1 MIQHLN
7 GREVEEIRKTL
18 KSKLSAASGYLEVT
32 DRKSTIIN
40 LNDEEITVLFWAL
53 NSFHK
58 EREDREMPLIC
69 LRCKK
74 DKPILLSS
82 MKDKGVTYTHYS
94 YCEDCLRKG
103 LAALRLESFHKE
115 REDGPRKKGLV
126 RAKEIV
132 DVEAW
137 TYCDY
142 LVRKY
147 KGGSQEAEAASALA
161 SNIRERID
169 EELEQEGRT

>member
-7 GREVEEIRKTL
+7 GREVDEILKTL
-18 KSKLSAASGYLEVT
+18 KSKLSAASGYLECN

-40 LNDEEITVLFWAL
+40 LKDEEITVLFWAL
-53 NSFHK
+53 EAFRMD
-58 EREDREMPLIC
+58 REDREMPLIC

-74 DKPILLSS
+74 YKPMFLSS

-103 LAALRLESFHKE
+103 LKALRE
-115 REDGPRKKGLV
+115 REDSPRKKGLE

-137 TYCDY
+137 AYCDY

-147 KGGSQEAEAASALA
+147 KGGSPEAEAASALA

-169 EELEQEGRT
+169 EELEQEGST

>member
-7 GREVEEIRKTL
+7 GREVDEIWKTL
-18 KSKLSAASGYLEVT
+18 KSKLSSASGHLECT
-32 DRKSTIIN
+32 ERKSTIIN
-40 LNDEEITVLFWAL
+40 LKDEEITVLFWAL
-53 NSFHK
+53 ESFHQK
-58 EREDREMPLIC
+58 MEDREVPLIC

-82 MKDKGVTYTHYS
+82 MNDIGVTYTHYS

-103 LAALRLESFHKE
+103 LAALRNEGKCLE
-115 REDGPRKKGLV
+115 

-132 DVEAW
+132 DAEAW
-137 TYCDY
+137 SYCDY
-142 LVRKY
+142 LLRKY
-147 KGGSQEAEAASALA
+147 KGASPEAEAACALA

-169 EELEQEGRT
+169 EELEQEDRT

>member
-7 GREVEEIRKTL
+7 GREVDEIQKTL
-18 KSKLSAASGYLEVT
+18 KSKLSAASGFLECS
-32 DRKSTIIN
+32 DRNNTIIN
-40 LNDEEITVLFWAL
+40 LKDEEITVLFWAL
-53 NSFHK
+53 ESFHK

-74 DKPILLSS
+74 DKPMLLSS

-94 YCEDCLRKG
+94 YCEDCIRKG
-103 LAALRLESFHKE
+103 LAALRKE
-115 REDGPRKKGLV
+115 DDRPRKKGLE

-137 TYCDY
+137 AYCDY

-147 KGGSQEAEAASALA
+147 KGGSPEAEAASALA
-161 SNIRERID
+161 STIRERID